1 MRGPLT
7 FLGFRGL
14 SPIDVWVALALV
26 QQIFDDQ
33 DPNNYARFLYREP
46 LGIDPPQRASVLVV
60 EGLNDSLV
68 PNHAT
73 RSWVRE
79 LGPIPQL
86 GEPGREI
93 FGFERDRR
101 RGVRK
106 YRCANDR
113 GVLPIRA
120 EWAWKVSSRH
130 RDVMILRS
138 RRAAR
143 GRGIT
148 VRRALKNR

>member
-1 MRGPLT
+1 
-7 FLGFRGL
+7 
-14 SPIDVWVALALV
+14 V

-93 FGFERDRR
+93 FGFERIEDAVSGNIDARTTAAFYQYVPS
-101 RGVRK
+101 GVEGVEPTPGCDDSTLAESSAREGH
-106 YRCANDR
+106 YCAQS
-113 GVLPIRA
+113 A
-120 EWAWKVSSRH
+120 EES
-130 RDVMILRS
+130 LRQ
-138 RRAAR
+138 R
-143 GRGIT
+143 IHFFDT
-148 VRRALKNR
+148 ALGEDAPEVIDPLTR